1 MIPDWFPNADT
12 WAAWAQC
19 VTALIAF
26 GAAIFAYQQV
36 KEARATRE
44 RVAQPDVVVY
54 IERDP
59 QNWHYMDLVI
69 KNFGQTPAYNIRLT
83 LPPLEV
89 VPWENMVTGEQV
101 TELWLPNGIA
111 VLAPG
116 QEWRTSWDSGIERA
130 EYKGELK
137 TQFVG
142 RVDFDDKMNGGKTYS
157 NPVSLDANMFWNT
170 LHVTTEKSRSS
181 EKALYE
187 IAGTLKGYTKQ
198 HSGVWVY
205 TVPGG
210 DERQYYEDL
219 AAHLKAR
226 SEQTRRALAG
236 QREDPANDDNDE
248 SEGRT

>member
-1 MIPDWFPNADT
+1 MTADA
-12 WAAWAQC
+12 WAAWAQW
-19 VTALIAF
+19 VTATIAF

-36 KEARATRE
+36 KVARETRE

-59 QNWHYMDLVI
+59 QNWHYMDFVV
-69 KNFGQTPAYNIRLT
+69 KNFGQTPAYNIRLV

-89 VPWENMVTGEQV
+89 VPWENMATGEQV
-101 TELWLPNGIA
+101 TELWIPDGIA

-130 EYKGELK
+130 EYKGDLQ

-142 RVDFDDKMNGGKTYS
+142 RVDFDDKMNDGKNYS
-157 NPVSLDANMFWNT
+157 NPISLDANMFWNT
-170 LHVTTEKSRSS
+170 LHVTTEKGRSP

-198 HSGVWVY
+198 HSGAWVY
-205 TVPGG
+205 TVPGQ

-219 AAHLKAR
+219 AESRKAR
-226 SEQTRRALAG
+226 SEQFRRELRG
-236 QREDPANDDNDE
+236 QRDE
-248 SEGRT
+248 PSGDTSTD